1 MKERLKKAFNHLKV
15 LGLISNQQDLAD
27 KMKYARASVS
37 KALNGHDGYLTD
49 NFITE
54 FCNKFPQIFNPNW
67 LLTGEGEML
76 KDSQP
81 AKPEEGEPSNYNIL
95 VQHLLSQ
102 LEKLE
107 QANKELSE
115 TNKNLIEENKKLI
128 ADNGYYKGLLEQN
141 GIKQTG
147 TDN

>member
-1 MKERLKKAFNHLKV
+1 MTINSRIKIIRE
-15 LGLISNQQDLAD
+15 Q
-27 KMKYARASVS
+27 
-37 KALNGHDGYLTD
+37 
-49 NFITE
+49 
-54 FCNKFPQIFNPNW
+54 FCNDSNIELARILDVSRQYANNLVSEGKSVGDKVIDNILSKFSSINPIW
-67 LLTGEGEML
+67 LKLGEGEML